1 MRFKF
6 PLWRKI
12 TRQNFQP
19 IFELGFRSNLIKYL
33 LPHTPGSHRRFSG
46 VSDQIHHFRGRE
58 DPNLGPRPRNHG
70 VHHPQVD
77 GRTRVSNSVADSD
90 ESIDVLRD
98 DQSAVYVQN
107 VLKFRRDKPV
117 EEIERAL
124 NLCGL
129 VLTDDFVLN
138 VLGRHRSDW
147 KPAFIFFNW
156 VSKGGGE
163 DEYSPGSVIY
173 NEILDI
179 LGKFRRF
186 DEVDEVFVEMSQ
198 RKELINEGTYSVL
211 LNRYAAAHKVEE
223 AIGIF
228 HKRQELGLEMNL
240 VAFQSLLMWL
250 CRYKH
255 VEVAETLLHSKKH
268 EFHPD
273 IKTRNIVLNGWCIL
287 GNVHEAKR
295 FWREIIESKCEPDI
309 YTYGTL
315 INSLT
320 KKGKLGTALKLFRAM
335 WGRGLKPDVV
345 ICNCIIDAL
354 CFKKRIPEA
363 LEIFSEMNERGCVP
377 NVATYNTLI
386 KHLCKIRRME
396 KVNELLDEMEKGK
409 ESCWPN
415 SVTFSYLVGSSREP
429 EEVTVLLQRMER
441 SGCKMTIDTYNLVL
455 RLYMDWDIQERVKST
470 WNEMEQMGLG
480 PDRRSYTIM
489 IHGLYE
495 KGRKE
500 DGLRYFREMTL
511 KGMMLEPR
519 TEKLVNGMK
528 SNCKKG
534 KPKEDNKGE

>member
-1 MRFKF
+1 MIPSYHFKMRFKF
-6 PLWRKI
+6 PWLRNI
-12 TRQNFQP
+12 TADDFHGK
-19 IFELGFRSNLIKYL
+19 FKLGFQNLNC
-33 LPHTPGSHRRFSG
+33 H
-46 VSDQIHHFRGRE
+46 E
-58 DPNLGPRPRNHG
+58 
-70 VHHPQVD
+70 
-77 GRTRVSNSVADSD
+77 RTLVSNSVAVSD
-90 ESIDVLRD
+90 ESTTVHRD
-98 DQSAVYVQN
+98 DQSAVYIQN

-124 NLCGL
+124 NRCDL

-138 VLGRHRSDW
+138 VLRRHRSDW

-156 VSKGGGE
+156 VTKIGTREGAF
-163 DEYSPGSVIY
+163 SPGSVIY

-179 LGKFRRF
+179 LGKSRRF
-186 DEVDEVFVEMSQ
+186 EEVDNVFVEMSK
-198 RKELINEGTYSVL
+198 RKELVNEETYSVL

-223 AIGIF
+223 AIDIF
-228 HKRQELGLEMNL
+228 NRRQEFGLEMNL
-240 VAFQSLLMWL
+240 IAFQSVLLWL

-255 VEVAETLLHSKKH
+255 VEAAETLFHSKKH
-268 EFHPD
+268 EFVTD
-273 IKTRNIVLNGWCIL
+273 IKTSNIILNGWCVL

-295 FWREIIESKCEPDI
+295 FWREILESKCKPDV

-335 WGRGLKPDVV
+335 WERGLKTDVV

-363 LEIFSEMNERGCVP
+363 LEIFKEMNERGCAA

-396 KVNELLDEMEKGK
+396 KVNELLDEMEERKG
-409 ESCWPN
+409 SCWPN
-415 SVTFSYLVGSSREP
+415 SVTFSYLLGSVREP
-429 EEVTVLLQRMER
+429 EEVPILLQRMER
-441 SGCKMTIDTYNLVL
+441 SRCKMTSDIYNLIL

-470 WNEMEQMGLG
+470 WNEMEAMGLG

-495 KGRKE
+495 KGRKD
-500 DGLRYFREMTL
+500 DGLRYYREMTL
-511 KGMMLEPR
+511 KGMMLEPK
-519 TEKLVNGMK
+519 TEKLVNATNVK
-528 SNCKKG
+528 LQERRAK
-534 KPKEDNKGE
+534 